1 MGGQLPTQPGTPALK
16 KQIEGLLADALSA
29 LCEQLSLAD
38 IPDAR
43 VERARDPRHGDF
55 ASNAALLLAKP
66 AGMNP
71 RELADRIVSLLP
83 SSELVE
89 SVSIAGPGF
98 INFRLSQRAF
108 EQETAGI
115 LAAGEAYGRSDS
127 GAGQRVLVEF
137 VSANP
142 TGPLHVGHGRHAA
155 YGASVANLLEATG
168 HRVHREYYVNDA
180 GRQMDILAASVWLRY
195 LEALGEQF
203 AFPANG
209 YRGGYIQPIA
219 DKLVAREHAR
229 LRRPAAEVFADLPP
243 DAPEGDKDEYIDAVV
258 TRMRELLGE
267 ADYRA
272 VHKLGL
278 DEILADIRD
287 DLAEFGVTYDAWFSE
302 RSLTELGLVAEC
314 IDRLKSDGHAYEQ
327 DGALWFRASALG
339 DEKDRVVVRDN
350 GQTTYIASD
359 IAYHLGKRQRGHD
372 HLLDILGADHHGY
385 VARVRAGLEAM
396 GEPGDSLEV
405 RLVQFAILY
414 RGGEKVQMSTRSG
427 EFVTL
432 RELRDEVG
440 NDAARLFYVLRSND
454 QHLDFDLELAKS
466 RSNEN
471 PVYYIQY
478 AHARVRSVFRQ
489 LVEKGLEWSA
499 DDGVGNMRLLKTDQ
513 ERVLMASLGRYP
525 EVVELAAAN
534 RAPQNIVHYLRE
546 LAQDFHTWYNAE
558 TFLVDEA
565 PLRAARLALAEATRV
580 VIANGL
586 ALVGV
591 SAPES
596 M

>member
-1 MGGQLPTQPGTPALK
+1 MAGPSPTQPWTPALK
-16 KQIEGLLADALSA
+16 KQIEGLLAEALSA
-29 LCEQLSLAD
+29 LCDQLPHA
-38 IPDAR
+38 IVPAAR

-55 ASNAALLLAKP
+55 ATNAALLLAKP
-66 AGMNP
+66 AGMDP
-71 RELADRIVSLLP
+71 RELAARIVALLP
-83 SSELVE
+83 DSDFVE
-89 SVSIAGPGF
+89 GVSIAGPGY

-108 EQETAGI
+108 EQETAGV
-115 LAAGEAYGRSDS
+115 LARGAAYGRSDT
-127 GAGQRVLVEF
+127 GAGRRVLVEF

-168 HRVHREYYVNDA
+168 HQVHREYYVNDA

-195 LEALGEQF
+195 LEALGESF

-219 DKLVAREHAR
+219 DKLVANEHAR

-267 ADYRA
+267 EDYRA
-272 VHKLGL
+272 VHGLGL
-278 DEILADIRD
+278 GEILGDIRA
-287 DLAEFGVTYDAWFSE
+287 DLADFGVTFDDWFSE
-302 RSLTELGLVAEC
+302 RSLTDLGLVAEC
-314 IDRLKSDGHAYEQ
+314 IDRLQTDGHAYEK

-372 HLLDILGADHHGY
+372 LLLDVLGADHHGY

-471 PVYYIQY
+471 PVFYIQY

-489 LVEKGLEWSA
+489 LVEKGYQWSVA
-499 DDGVGNMRLLKTDQ
+499 EGIAGLHLLRTDH
-513 ERVLMASLGRYP
+513 ERVVMATLGRFP
-525 EVVELAAAN
+525 EVIELAAAN
-534 RAPQNIVHYLRE
+534 RAPQYVVHYLRE

-558 TFLVDEA
+558 TFLVDDA
-565 PLRAARLALAEATRV
+565 PLRSARLALAEATRT

-586 ALVGV
+586 GLVGV